1 MDRRIWCCR
10 KRRATMQAIME
21 QSIPP
26 ENITQRLRRRRN
38 EKKRR
43 FGRIDGGNATPH
55 AGFEEG
61 EKAFRWN
68 DLTEIAPD
76 WRWNRWGEWKK
87 IDLQASKV
95 REVANA
101 VDPSGWEL
109 VERRH
114 AGTVGVLVDGGEGGG
129 GEMDP
134 IRVVEKERMDV
145 RSIDDA
151 GNDTTLLVVRK
162 EEHQAASSESVVTE
176 V

>member
-1 MDRRIWCCR
+1 
-10 KRRATMQAIME
+10 MQARME

-114 AGTVGVLVDGGEGGG
+114 AGTMGVLVDGREGGG
-129 GEMDP
+129 GETDP